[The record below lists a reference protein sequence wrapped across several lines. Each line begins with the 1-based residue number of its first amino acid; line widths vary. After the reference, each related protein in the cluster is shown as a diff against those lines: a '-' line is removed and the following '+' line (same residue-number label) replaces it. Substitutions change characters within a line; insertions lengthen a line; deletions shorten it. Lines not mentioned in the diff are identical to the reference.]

1 MTEADVDKLISLV
14 FTVSHRIRE
23 RLKDTDEPHR
33 LSAEQL
39 ESLRYIREQGRP
51 LMKDVAA
58 YLGITPPSATA
69 LIDILVEGE
78 YIERCVDE
86 DDRRAVRLT
95 ITPAGEVALE
105 AGFKEII
112 ARMRRVL
119 HDLDEADR
127 ESLLAM
133 LTKLSDIYQ

>member
-1 MTEADVDKLISLV
+1 MAEADVDKLISLI
-14 FTVSHRIRE
+14 FSVSRRIRE
-23 RLKDTDEPHR
+23 RLKDMDEPHR
-33 LSAEQL
+33 FSVEQL

-69 LIDILVEGE
+69 LIDILVEGG
-78 YIERCVDE
+78 YVERGVDE

-95 ITPAGEVALE
+95 VTLAGEEALE
-105 AGFKEII
+105 VGFKEIME
-112 ARMRRVL
+112 RMRRVL
-119 HDLDEADR
+119 RDLDEADR

>member
-78 YIERCVDE
+78 YIERGVDE